1 MFLIWSY
8 CTSDTVHNKTS
19 ITSED
24 LELLYVLQ
32 ESEVEAVLITIDGF
46 GVTGA
51 SSGSYS
57 CLATNNLTQAAIA
70 ATVDVLGNFLRK
82 LLDYVDVIPRC
93 RLHLC
98 YDLSNY

>member
-1 MFLIWSY
+1 MLLN
-8 CTSDTVHNKTS
+8 SDTVHNKTA

-32 ESEVEAVLITIDGF
+32 EWEDEAVLKTLDGF
-46 GVTGA
+46 GVTVA

-70 ATVDVLGNFLRK
+70 ATVDVLGNLRK
-82 LLDYVDVIPRC
+82 LLDFVDIITRC
-93 RLHLC
+93 RLHRINDPSVISSFK
-98 YDLSNY
+98 Y